1 MKDIQDIVQHNC
13 HISDAQ
19 YAGNYTL
26 CIYLLK
32 MREYF
37 RWENGYPFGQKL
49 QNDEV
54 GSWLTSREALWDE
67 VEDQDLAPLLI
78 QGVEYDPFHS
88 QQINEAIRD
97 QGLVYSGGYGLHGK
111 PVFFLAELEDMR
123 RFEDYTLY
131 VSGNELARD
140 LAAPPGM
147 AQAQC
152 IYIRKQSLQRF
163 LWEKIEESQWHSQ
176 ENPLAR
182 ALASYDFKEQPDDS
196 LNQMTD
202 TEVDTIIHH
211 EIGEIQAGQILGEEW
226 EAMLADLPRSQ
237 AELMARA
244 VRDHIADSL
253 TTLPELIRNDHAP
266 QIHFYFANLSSM
278 RKLIFPSLMQAYSE
292 WLVSPNYAALKK
304 LVGRAKQHWIHIAR
318 DMLSLYRKHGSDASP
333 HIESLIK
340 SNYL

>member
-1 MKDIQDIVQHNC
+1 MKSLQDIVQHNC

-37 RWENGYPFGQKL
+37 RWEKGYAFGQKL
-49 QNDEV
+49 SNDEV
-54 GSWLTSREALWDE
+54 GGWLTAREALWDE
-67 VEDQDLAPLLI
+67 VEEKDLAPLSI
-78 QGVEYDPFHS
+78 QGQVFNPYHS
-88 QQINEAIRD
+88 KTINDAIQD

-111 PVFFLAELEDMR
+111 PVFFLAQLEDVR
-123 RFEDYTLY
+123 EFDDYTLY
-131 VSGNELARD
+131 VSGTELSRD

-147 AQAQC
+147 AQDKC

-182 ALASYDFKEQPDDS
+182 ALASYDFQQQPDDS
-196 LNQMTD
+196 LNQMTN
-202 TEVDTIIHH
+202 TEVETIIHH
-211 EIGEIQAGQILGEEW
+211 EIGEIKAGQILGEEW
-226 EAMLADLPRSQ
+226 EVMLANLPRSQ

-253 TTLPELIRNDHAP
+253 STLPELIRNDHAP

-278 RKLIFPSLMQAYSE
+278 RKVIFPSLMQAYTE
-292 WLVSPNYAALKK
+292 WLESPNYSVLNK
-304 LVGRAKQHWIHIAR
+304 LVGRARQHWIHIAQ
-318 DMLSLYRKHGSDASP
+318 DMLILYRKHGADASP
-333 HIESLIK
+333 YIESLIK